1 MSAVPEPWRPAVNPW
16 VIAVVVSLAA
26 FMEVLDTSIANVALP
41 HIAGDLG
48 ASNSESTWVLT
59 TYLVSNAIVLPIS
72 GWLVELFGR
81 KRFFML
87 CIALFTLGSV
97 FCAMSPSLGVLLAA
111 RVLQGAFGGGLQPM
125 VQAILADSFPL
136 ERRGL
141 AFSVYGVTAV
151 CAPALGPTLGGWITD
166 NYSWRWIFWINL
178 PVGLLAL
185 ALVFRLVQD
194 PPYLTERGKTGMR
207 VDYIGF
213 ALLTL
218 GVGALQIMLD
228 KGQEDDWFGSRFITT
243 LAVVAGVCL
252 TALVI
257 YEWFRRDPLID
268 VRLFTNR
275 NFATAN
281 LMMFLV
287 GANSFATTV
296 LVPQFLQ
303 TLMGYSAQK
312 AGMVLSVGALFLLV
326 EMPIVGRLVTVF
338 QTRYLVAF
346 GWVLLAGTMYLSTQ
360 QLDLAVSFQS
370 VTWLRVL
377 QFVPIP
383 FIFIP
388 TTTAVYI
395 GVPAEK
401 NNTVAGL
408 VNFMRNIGSGVG
420 TSIVTTLIARQSQF
434 HQVHL
439 VSRLAGRPRHL
450 GGAAPGVRA
459 LLRDGAAAGAGAG
472 LHRHVLAAR
481 HRRGADVRPRF
492 HAAAERPA
500 RERRGERALTMRSPV
515 LRRLLPAIAV
525 ALVLSIAI
533 PGHVPAEGA
542 GVRFPGRVSWIAGGT
557 MVVTTD
563 DGVAVRVDLT
573 EVPQDEY
580 QRLAPGDRVLVIG
593 VLDRNRIVAIT
604 IRSLEP

>member
-1 MSAVPEPWRPAVNPW
+1 MSAVREPWRPAVNPW

-178 PVGLLAL
+178 PVGVLAL
-185 ALVFRLVQD
+185 ALVFQLVQD
-194 PPYLTERGKTGMR
+194 PPYLTARARGGLR

-213 ALLTL
+213 AFLTL

-252 TALVI
+252 PALVI

-439 VSRLAGRPRHL
+439 VSRLAADNPSFQAQLSDMVQRLVAAGL
-450 GGAAPGVRA
+450 GTWEAQRQAYARFYAMVLSQAQALAYIDAFWWLTLGAA
-459 LLRDGAAAGAGAG
+459 LMFG
-472 LHRHVLAAR
+472 LAFVLKR
-481 HRRGADVRPRF
+481 NDPR
-492 HAAAERPA
+492 ES
-500 RERRGERALTMRSPV
+500 GT
-515 LRRLLPAIAV
+515 
-525 ALVLSIAI
+525 
-533 PGHVPAEGA
+533 
-542 GVRFPGRVSWIAGGT
+542 VS
-557 MVVTTD
+557 VH
-563 DGVAVRVDLT
+563 
-573 EVPQDEY
+573 
-580 QRLAPGDRVLVIG
+580 
-593 VLDRNRIVAIT
+593 
-604 IRSLEP
+604 

>member
-1 MSAVPEPWRPAVNPW
+1 MSSAAAEPWRPRHNPW
-16 VIAVVVSLAA
+16 LIAVVVSLAA

-48 ASNSESTWVLT
+48 ASNNESTWVLT

-243 LAVVAGVCL
+243 LAVVAGVSL

-257 YEWFRRDPLID
+257 YESFRRDPLID

-303 TLMGYSAQK
+303 TLMGYTAQK

-360 QLDLAVSFQS
+360 QLDLAELSVS
-370 VTWLRVL
+370 
-377 QFVPIP
+377 
-383 FIFIP
+383 
-388 TTTAVYI
+388 
-395 GVPAEK
+395 
-401 NNTVAGL
+401 
-408 VNFMRNIGSGVG
+408 
-420 TSIVTTLIARQSQF
+420 
-434 HQVHL
+434 H
-439 VSRLAGRPRHL
+439 
-450 GGAAPGVRA
+450 
-459 LLRDGAAAGAGAG
+459 
-472 LHRHVLAAR
+472 LAAR
-481 HRRGADVRPRF
+481 FAVRPDPLHLHPDHDRRVHRRPRREEQHRGRARQL
-492 HAAAERPA
+492 HAQHRQ
-500 RERRGERALTMRSPV
+500 RRGNVDRHDADRT
-515 LRRLLPAIAV
+515 AV
-525 ALVLSIAI
+525 AI
-533 PGHVPAEGA
+533 P
-542 GVRFPGRVSWIAGGT
+542 PGPPG
-557 MVVTTD
+557 
-563 DGVAVRVDLT
+563 
-573 EVPQDEY
+573 
-580 QRLAPGDRVLVIG
+580 LAPGDRQSLVSS
-593 VLDRNRIVAIT
+593 AA
-604 IRSLEP
+604 E

>member
-1 MSAVPEPWRPAVNPW
+1 MSGAAPEAWRPAHNPW
-16 VIAVVVSLAA
+16 LIAVVVSLAA

-41 HIAGDLG
+41 HIAGNLG
-48 ASNSESTWVLT
+48 ASNDESTWVLT
-59 TYLVSNAIVLPIS
+59 SYLVANAIVLPIS

-87 CIALFTLGSV
+87 CIALFTFGSV
-97 FCAMSPSLGVLLAA
+97 FCAMAPSLGVLLVA

-125 VQAILADSFPL
+125 VQAILADSFPV

-185 ALVFRLVQD
+185 ALVLRLVQD
-194 PPYLTERGKTGMR
+194 PPYLSERHRSGMR

-213 ALLTL
+213 ALLVL

-228 KGQEDDWFGSRFITT
+228 KGQQDDWFASRFITT
-243 LAVVAGVCL
+243 LAVIAGVCL
-252 TALVI
+252 ITLVI
-257 YEWFRRDPLID
+257 YEWFQREPLID
-268 VRLFTNR
+268 IRLFANR

-281 LMMFLV
+281 LMMFVV

-303 TLMGYSAQK
+303 TLMGYTAQT
-312 AGMVLSVGALFLLV
+312 AGMVLSVGALLLLV
-326 EMPIVGRLVTVF
+326 VMPIVGRLITVF

-377 QFVPIP
+377 QYLPIP
-383 FIFIP
+383 FVFIP
-388 TTTAVYI
+388 TTTAAYI

-401 NNTVAGL
+401 SNTVAGL
-408 VNFMRNIGSGVG
+408 VNFTRNIGSGVG

-439 VSRLAGRPRHL
+439 VSRLAPDNPSFQAQLSDMVHRL
-450 GGAAPGVRA
+450 
-459 LLRDGAAAGAGAG
+459 AAAGLGTWEAQRQAYARFYAMVQAQAQALAYIDTFWLLAIGAVVMFALAFVLEPNDPRAG
-472 LHRHVLAAR
+472 
-481 HRRGADVRPRF
+481 
-492 HAAAERPA
+492 
-500 RERRGERALTMRSPV
+500 
-515 LRRLLPAIAV
+515 
-525 ALVLSIAI
+525 
-533 PGHVPAEGA
+533 
-542 GVRFPGRVSWIAGGT
+542 GRVS
-557 MVVTTD
+557 VH
-563 DGVAVRVDLT
+563 
-573 EVPQDEY
+573 
-580 QRLAPGDRVLVIG
+580 
-593 VLDRNRIVAIT
+593 
-604 IRSLEP
+604 